1 MNACVLAQTKPA
13 SKSAIPPVCNDLLQ
27 GRSEKRESKTLQHN
41 PSYSSGLINHFPEA
55 PPIVHEVLNSP
66 GQPLDA
72 ATRAFMEPRFGHDF
86 TNVRVHTDA
95 RAAES
100 ARSVGA
106 LAYTVGQNV
115 VFGESNYS
123 PSTHT
128 GRELLGHELTHTI
141 QQRSVGARVSLDQ
154 PISVEPPDTSFERAA
169 DERTVKV
176 GDRSGRIAPL
186 QRIAL
191 QRQPAPLPEIEMPAE
206 WAFAADKRKSTWRH
220 YARSQGQA
228 DAARIRKRGKLITE
242 DRNEVTA
249 KLRFFEGDA
258 REWYIREIRPALLE
272 VTELEE
278 RRQREER
285 QKEEQRREEER
296 KNREGTAAYYKY
308 TRESQ
313 LESAAAEH
321 AKFRENVHNLT
332 RNEIYSQWNAEKQ
345 NFIAVA
351 SSPDHALNKEQ
362 LLEIW
367 RLYWGDQWKASQ
379 SSLFKI
385 KDIKPEERF
394 AAQNRAE
401 SQEELANFMLRSIV
415 LAHEFLISAE
425 AQGKHVTLDELNKA
439 ASDLETFH
447 ENMVAASAMILPGGG
462 QRFGRPPGMKL
473 PTTSPLAPP
482 TPDLITPSRPA
493 AEGSEGLTFPR
504 PVDVTQGGPFPV
516 RQLYDLRGNPIP
528 HQEFGIPGVPGGP
541 DRVFVVPGERGDD
554 PKVYVVRGG
563 REEWFKA
570 TNRTLEQ
577 QQKRGFIASEPGS
590 DLLSVEEL
598 RGKRVLDLAAGTEGQ
613 TVRDL
618 RKLGI
623 DAQGMDIALS
633 ESARQTGYLE
643 RADIATT
650 VPFKGQ
656 FDVAFELYGGLAYS
670 LGEQT
675 GAAFQNA
682 ISQIKP
688 GGTLYLAPLAKNSRA
703 ALEPFVQELIKHGGS
718 VKKTHFFGEDEI
730 WRITLPAQ
738 SNAPAVNQ

>member
-1 MNACVLAQTKPA
+1 MPHFAITQAKGPRQNAPSFAPMKGGSLQRKWA
-13 SKSAIPPVCNDLLQ
+13 SASTSGSRGECARRRDPNTD
-27 GRSEKRESKTLQHN
+27 
-41 PSYSSGLINHFPEA
+41 YSSEI

-66 GQPLDA
+66 GQPLDPA
-72 ATRAFMEPRFGHDF
+72 MRAFMEPRFGHDF
-86 TNVRVHTDA
+86 GNVRIHADA
-95 RAAES
+95 QAADS

-115 VFGESNYS
+115 FFGENNYS
-123 PSTHT
+123 PSTHS
-128 GRELLGHELTHTI
+128 GRELLAHELTHTI
-141 QQRSVGARVSLDQ
+141 QQRAVGAGVSLDQ

-285 QKEEQRREEER
+285 QLEEQRREEER

-385 KDIKPEERF
+385 KDLKPEERF

-447 ENMVAASAMILPGGG
+447 ENMVAASAMILPRGGL
-462 QRFGRPPGMKL
+462 RLGRPPGMKL
-473 PTTSPLAPP
+473 PTTAQPVPGPTQGRSP
-482 TPDLITPSRPA
+482 
-493 AEGSEGLTFPR
+493 PR
-504 PVDVTQGGPFPV
+504 PVDVIQGGPLPV
-516 RQLYDLRGNPIP
+516 RQVYDLRGNPIAQ
-528 HQEFGIPGVPGGP
+528 QEYGIPGVPGGP

-554 PKVYVVRGG
+554 PQVYVVRSG

-613 TVRDL
+613 TVHDL

-656 FDVAFELYGGLAYS
+656 FDVAFELYGGLAYD

-703 ALEPFVQELIKHGGS
+703 ALEPFVQELVKRGGS

-730 WRITLPAQ
+730 WRITVPVR
-738 SNAPAVNQ
+738 SSAPAENK